1 MTLYGLGIAA
11 LALAVIGM
19 YNLLVR
25 RRNGVDNAFAGIDTQ
40 LMMRYDLIPNLV
52 AVVKQY
58 AQHEHETLRSV
69 TELRAQAQRHDLGSN
84 ERVQLDNRI
93 GQAMDGIFALAE
105 NYPSLKAAEGF
116 QQLQRALNEVEERI
130 AASRRAFNAAVTD
143 YNNAVELF
151 PLSLVA
157 AASGF
162 RSRALFVAA
171 EQARSSVSVAGAP
184 GS

>member
-1 MTLYGLGIAA
+1 MIYFGIGLAA
-11 LALAVIGM
+11 LALALTGM

-52 AVVKQY
+52 AVVRQY
-58 AQHEHETLRSV
+58 ASHESETLRRV
-69 TELRAQAQRHDLGSN
+69 TELRAQAQQQGLDSN

-93 GQAMDGIFALAE
+93 GQAMGGILALAE
-105 NYPSLKAAEGF
+105 NYPGLKAAEGF

-130 AASRRAFNAAVTD
+130 AASRRAFNAAATD

-151 PLSLVA
+151 PLNLMASAFGFRRRTLFA
-157 AASGF
+157 AAAEARG
-162 RSRALFVAA
+162 RVDVAD
-171 EQARSSVSVAGAP
+171 RVTS
-184 GS
+184 